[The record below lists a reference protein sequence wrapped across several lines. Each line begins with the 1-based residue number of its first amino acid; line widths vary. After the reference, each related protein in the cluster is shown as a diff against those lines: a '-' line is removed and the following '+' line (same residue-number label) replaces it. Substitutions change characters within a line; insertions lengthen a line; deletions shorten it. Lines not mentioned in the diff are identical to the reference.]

1 MKSLLIVIVLSFSAG
16 ALSAQ
21 HAYPQ
26 SGFDLETALKA
37 YGYTPI
43 DTENGENS
51 RLVSA
56 ALCLAL
62 GPFGMHR
69 LYLGTDVAVPV
80 FYTLTLG
87 GGLGILPAIDFF
99 FILFTGDLAPFHNN
113 PKMLMWGEGKQP

>member
-1 MKSLLIVIVLSFSAG
+1 VKYLLSIILLWCFADVT
-16 ALSAQ
+16 SAQ
-21 HAYPQ
+21 Q
-26 SGFDLETALKA
+26 GFSITGFDLETALETQ
-37 YGYTPI
+37 GYTPI
-43 DTENGENS
+43 DAETGENS

-69 LYLGTDVAVPV
+69 LYLGTDVAVPI

-113 PKMLMWGEGKQP
+113 PKMVMWGEGKEP